1 MAYDPARDSADPWVL
16 ATSLTR
22 RLPYWAALED
32 AMLLQDGSYEVGI
45 EIDPVYLDSMS
56 DTDLELLHRRLMRLI
71 DILPPAERM
80 RLVYTRYLEPPSFA
94 DAFASSGTHGGHA
107 SQRLHAVR
115 ALTLREAAA
124 SGRVAGR
131 RLLLS
136 FTYHPPRART
146 RRRRG
151 LFFPAVLGGMTALT
165 VAAATSGQWGIAMLT
180 GGLVASGLAWLMG
193 AGQRRKPFT
202 PLPRDLLDQD
212 LRDIRTLRDRL
223 LTTLQAAGL
232 KPRPLTPDGYMEWAW
247 RHFNP
252 GRAAAGIRPPRAP
265 SPERLVDVPHTFYSG
280 ARRWLGRGTWAAPTT
295 FRELAA
301 ASSIIRDERHLMID
315 GHTVQVMSI
324 DTLPVGVTTMNAL
337 GSLLSQH
344 FPVTVIVDVVKDPRG
359 AAMRRL
365 MLRQRLLRSITV
377 SEMGQDEPAAVRGI
391 EKVAETQYRLAGGET
406 EVVRIGCAV
415 IVSAASHEEVQR
427 RAEHVVSWFANEMQD
442 VRLVVEDAALARTF
456 FALAPFSGQVMPRTR
471 AAEAENGV
479 DFLPLAGPPRLSDRP
494 VMPLHSR
501 YATVMWLDPFDPRLS
516 AWNAV
521 LAGPT
526 GSGKTVFA
534 VGLALHAYAAGAR
547 IIVVDR
553 GSNTPPGPWL
563 TATRVLGGQYITF
576 DPSAGISINP
586 CDLLPG
592 KTEPDPAKLSFLT
605 TLISRMASD
614 RGEALGL
621 QERNVVQAAI
631 RQAYLRHTRTTPDG
645 QAVLEPVFLHDVVS
659 TMRNLGAVAGT
670 HELSDE
676 DRTIARRI
684 ATRLYQWVERGRY
697 AELVDRPSTVSLQE
711 DWILFDTAPLAQEP
725 ELLPVAILLITD
737 LVWRHVS
744 SGVGT
749 RPTLIVLDEVWAML
763 ADRIAGDFIQDL
775 YRRLRTTGSGV
786 LSISQD
792 LADFRDSE
800 HAVAILSNAQT
811 YYLTRAADPEYVAQL
826 LHLNARQTRQLA
838 TLGLAKGTYGELMVV
853 RRLGDRQEAV
863 VGAYVPTPQDRWI
876 AESDATSRLLRE
888 RYVTEYGDTLTAIE
902 ALARDLPRGMPSGRQ
917 ATAVRREQAS
927 RQRR

>member
-1 MAYDPARDSADPWVL
+1 MPYDPARESADPWVL
-16 ATSLTR
+16 AASLTR
-22 RLPYWAALED
+22 RLPYWAALDD
-32 AMLLQDGSYEVGI
+32 AMLLRDGSYEVGV

-56 DTDLELLHRRLMRLI
+56 DTELELLHRRLMRLI
-71 DILPPAERM
+71 EMLPPGERL
-80 RLVYTRYLEPPSFA
+80 RLVYSRYLEPPSFA
-94 DAFASSGTHGGHA
+94 DGFASSGAHGNHA
-107 SQRLHAVR
+107 SQRLHAAR
-115 ALTLREAAA
+115 LATLREAAA
-124 SGRVAGR
+124 SGRIVGR

-136 FTYHPPRART
+136 FTYHPPRMKT
-146 RRRRG
+146 GRRRG
-151 LFFPAVLGGMTALT
+151 LFFPAVLGGVAALT
-165 VAAATSGQWGIAMLT
+165 AAAVTSGQWALAAAT
-180 GGLVASGLAWLMG
+180 GGLVASGTAWLMG
-193 AGQRRKPFT
+193 AGQGRRPFT
-202 PLPRDLLDQD
+202 PLPEDLLDQD
-212 LRDIRTLRDRL
+212 LRDIRTLRERIF
-223 LTTLQAAGL
+223 TTLQAAGL
-232 KPRPLTPDGYMEWAW
+232 RPRPLTPDGYMEWAW

-252 GRAAAGIRPPRAP
+252 GRATAGLRAPRAP
-265 SPERLVDVPHTFYSG
+265 SSDRLADIPHSFYSG
-280 ARRWLGRGTWAAPTT
+280 ARKWLGRGAWAAPTT

-301 ASSIIRDERHLMID
+301 PSSVIRDERHLMVD

-344 FPVTVIVDVVKDPRG
+344 FPVTVVVDIVKDPRG

-377 SEMGQDEPAAVRGI
+377 SDMGQDEPAAVRGI

-406 EVVRIGCAV
+406 EVVRVGCAV
-415 IVSAASHEEVQR
+415 IVSGADRDEVQR
-427 RAEHVVSWFANEMQD
+427 RTEHVVSWFANEMQD

-456 FALAPFSGQVMPRTR
+456 FALAPFSGEVMPRTR

-479 DFLPLAGPPRLSDRP
+479 DFLPLSGPPRLSDRP
-494 VMPLHSR
+494 VMPLHTR
-501 YATVMWLDPFDPRLS
+501 YSTVMWLDPFDPRLS

-547 IIVVDR
+547 VIVVDR
-553 GSNTPPGPWL
+553 GSNVPPGPWL
-563 TATRVLGGQYITF
+563 TATRAIGGQYITF
-576 DPSAGISINP
+576 DPSSGIAINP
-586 CDLLPG
+586 CDLPPG
-592 KTEPDPAKLSFLT
+592 QVEPDPSKLSFLT

-621 QERNVVQAAI
+621 QERNVVQAAV
-631 RQAYLRHTRTTPDG
+631 RQAYLRNTRTSQDG
-645 QAVLEPVFLHDVVS
+645 HAVLEPVFLHDVVS

-676 DRTIARRI
+676 DRAIARRI
-684 ATRLYQWVERGRY
+684 ATRLYQWVDRGRY
-697 AELVDRPSTVSLQE
+697 ADLVDRPSTVSLQE
-711 DWILFDTAPLAQEP
+711 DWILFDTAPLVQEP

-749 RPTLIVLDEVWAML
+749 RPTLIVLDEVWALL

-853 RRLGDRQEAV
+853 RRLGDRQESV
-863 VGAYVPTPQDRWI
+863 IGAYVPTPQDRWI
-876 AESDATSRLLRE
+876 AESDASSRLLRD
-888 RYVTEYGDTLTAIE
+888 RYVTEYGDVLNAIE
-902 ALARDLPRGMPSGRQ
+902 ALARDLPRGMPHGAPVR
-917 ATAVRREQAS
+917 TPRREQV
-927 RQRR
+927 RR

>member
-1 MAYDPARDSADPWVL
+1 MTYDPARESADPWVL
-16 ATSLTR
+16 AASLTR

-32 AMLLQDGSYEVGI
+32 AMLLRDGSYEVGI

-56 DTDLELLHRRLMRLI
+56 DTELELLHRRLMRLVE
-71 DILPPAERM
+71 ILPPAERM
-80 RLVYTRYLEPPSFA
+80 RLIYTRYLERPSFA
-94 DAFASSGTHGGHA
+94 DAFASSGAQANHA
-107 SQRLHAVR
+107 SRRLHAARVL
-115 ALTLREAAA
+115 ALRESAA
-124 SGRVAGR
+124 SGRVTGR

-136 FTYHPPRART
+136 FTYHPPRVRT
-146 RRRRG
+146 HRRRG
-151 LFFPAVLGGMTALT
+151 LFFPGILGGLSALAI
-165 VAAATSGQWGIAMLT
+165 AAVTSGWWAVAGAV
-180 GGLVASGLAWLMG
+180 GAAVASGAAWLMG
-193 AGQRRKPFT
+193 ATQRRKPFT
-202 PLPRDLLDQD
+202 PLPRDVLERD
-212 LRDIRTLRDRL
+212 LREVRTLRDRVVSA
-223 LTTLQAAGL
+223 LQAAGL
-232 KPRPLTPDGYMEWAW
+232 RPRPLTPDGYMEWAW

-252 GRAAAGIRPPRAP
+252 GRAAAGIKPPRAP
-265 SPERLVDVPHTFYSG
+265 SPDRLADVPYSFYSA
-280 ARRWLGRGTWAAPTT
+280 ARRWLGRGAWAAPTT

-301 ASSIIRDERHLMID
+301 ASSVIRDERHLMID
-315 GHTVQVMSI
+315 GQMVQVMSI
-324 DTLPVGVTTMNAL
+324 DTLPVGATTMNAL
-337 GSLLSQH
+337 GTLLSQH
-344 FPVTVIVDVVKDPRG
+344 FPLTVVVDIVKDPRG

-377 SEMGQDEPAAVRGI
+377 SDMGQDEPAALRGI

-415 IVSAASHEEVQR
+415 IVSAASQEEVQR
-427 RAEHVVSWFANEMQD
+427 HAEHVVSWFANEMQD

-456 FALAPFSGQVMPRTR
+456 FAIAPFSGEVMPRTR

-479 DFLPLAGPPRLSDRP
+479 DFLPLSGPPRLSDRP
-494 VMPLHSR
+494 VMPLHTR
-501 YATVMWLDPFDPRLS
+501 YSTVMWLDPFDPKLS

-534 VGLALHAYAAGAR
+534 VGLALHTYATGAR
-547 IIVVDR
+547 VIVVDR

-563 TATRVLGGQYITF
+563 TATRALGGQYITF
-576 DPSAGISINP
+576 DPSCGIAINP
-586 CDLLPG
+586 CDLPAG
-592 KTEPDPAKLSFLT
+592 RTEPDPAKLSLLT

-631 RQAYLRHTRTTPDG
+631 RQAYLRNTRTTPDG
-645 QAVLEPVFLHDVVS
+645 QPVLEPVFLHDVVS

-670 HELSDE
+670 HDLSDE
-676 DRTIARRI
+676 DRAIARRI
-684 ATRLYQWVERGRY
+684 ATRLYQWVDRGRY
-697 AELVDRPSTVSLQE
+697 ADLVDRPSTVSLQE

-725 ELLPVAILLITD
+725 ELLPVAVLLITD

-826 LHLNARQTRQLA
+826 LHLNARQTRHLA
-838 TLGLAKGTYGELMVV
+838 TLGLAKGTYGELVIV
-853 RRLGDRQEAV
+853 RRLGDRQETV
-863 VGAYVPTPQDRWI
+863 VGAYVPTPLDRWI

-888 RYVTEYGDTLTAIE
+888 RYVAEYGDVLNAIE
-902 ALARDLPRGMPSGRQ
+902 ALARDLPRGMPGGRPARAPQ
-917 ATAVRREQAS
+917 REQAS
-927 RQRR
+927 PQRR